1 MLTGWRGRGRCSTD
15 PGSTCRLG
23 HLQHAASAIPAV
35 ILPMIEGMAHNA
47 ADLRRPPLVETRPS
61 DGSPKGGWT
70 GSRNLALDGIRG
82 LAALSVVVGH
92 CYLGATGLA
101 IWSTRL
107 GDFSAMSPWDV
118 GYRLLGVAFPSDA
131 AVMVFFVLSGHVLWQ
146 SFVKKRLDARG
157 LPDYVLSR
165 LWRLLP
171 LIVVVT
177 LMMECLVR
185 APGLELVQNM
195 LLLRTD
201 LLGVTW
207 SLQVE
212 MVGSVALAAMW
223 LFAGNSKAK
232 LLLVLAVTIAM
243 VPFARGTV
251 LVFLPAFALG
261 GVIGSVPA
269 NVWNSRS
276 LFWIG
281 LAVLLTAS
289 LFLSHGGLS
298 RCFEM
303 IGATAVIGCM
313 GTRPLRFLQSAPA
326 KFLGA
331 ISYPLYLCHPFAN
344 EVLNLVVAPSPTMHR
359 MALFAATSAL
369 SLLIAVPLSAV
380 LHIAIEWP
388 CMHWRPT
395 LVPGGRRV
403 RANSLSG

>member
-1 MLTGWRGRGRCSTD
+1 M
-15 PGSTCRLG
+15 
-23 HLQHAASAIPAV
+23 
-35 ILPMIEGMAHNA
+35 
-47 ADLRRPPLVETRPS
+47 
-61 DGSPKGGWT
+61 
-70 GSRNLALDGIRG
+70 ALDGIRG
-82 LAALSVVVGH
+82 LAALSVVLGH
-92 CYLGATGLA
+92 CYLGATGLGV
-101 IWSTRL
+101 WSARL
-107 GDFSAMSPWDV
+107 GDFSTMSPWDV
-118 GYRLLGVAFPSDA
+118 GYRLLGIAFPSDA

-146 SFVKKRLDARG
+146 SFVKKRLDGRA

-177 LMMECLVR
+177 LMMEYLVR

-195 LLLRTD
+195 LLLQTG

-207 SLQVE
+207 SLQAE
-212 MVGSVALAAMW
+212 MVGSLALAAMW
-223 LFAGNSKAK
+223 LFADNAKVK
-232 LLLVLAVTIAM
+232 LLLALAVAIAM
-243 VPFARGTV
+243 VPLARGTI

-269 NVWNSRS
+269 YVWKSRS

-303 IGATAVIGCM
+303 VGAMAVIGCM

-326 KFLGA
+326 RFLGA

-344 EVLNLVVAPSPTMHR
+344 EVMNLVVAPSPTMHR
-359 MALFAATSAL
+359 MAMFAATSAV
-369 SLLIAVPLSAV
+369 SLLIAVPVSAV
-380 LHIAIEWP
+380 LHAAIELP

-395 LVPGGRRV
+395 LVPRARTV
-403 RANSLSG
+403 QANSFSG